1 MSENDD
7 LARRLA
13 EEQARADQ
21 EALDAV
27 TQNIEAGFRLATQE
41 EQQRQAARRNQGER
55 EQQQQRQEQEQQAAY
70 GKAQEYEAENIRNAQ
85 EAGKNIAGN
94 SEEQSFGYANNTQTT
109 GASYTTGANAN
120 QDDTVMPTYTGAT
133 MKEGDQT
140 TVNSADMNAQ
150 TDTYNVNV
158 QNAAFNARTPADMP
172 QESNGTSEFQE
183 TGLQIIENAGARNN
197 ENLNLAPYS
206 EARTTNAYEDQTQG
220 TDAAAQ
226 QDAAYDFNDPF
237 AAWHA
242 ENQMRSATL
251 DMNQSEQA
259 MFDEQLNPQT
269 AVSYSV
275 GSPEAAMMGS
285 FTQDLSD
292 DDRVLYKSIRTAN
305 TDEHGP
311 IKVGPQAAT
320 QSGNTHEGTKPV
332 NAKDADKDNRLYVN
346 DQTFAARFEDT
357 IFWKSDERKKAW
369 EQFVNAFK
377 NAKTLESLI
386 EDGLFAA
393 LEVGLDMINAYM
405 DWEVAESKKLAA
417 FVKESKKTYDAEN
430 DKAHGISPQEG
441 FKRTH
446 DAVHASKDL
455 WKALEQQKF
464 YGDLPKNEWGGIDL
478 KNCTNK
484 QKAMLGEF
492 QVRFAQSS
500 PEFKK
505 ILEEMRGREYN
516 AEDIALAAESMRNTL
531 YGFEDGPKR
540 AADADNTQG
549 PSGNNPTGPQQS
561 GPAAP
566 TPQAPTPGKPTPQ
579 APTLSPE
586 TPRSAAPE
594 RTMPLLN
601 NTPTQTIVPPNRTL
615 GNTAPNVIENKEP
628 SKVYRLD
635 PLFQEKKSEVIDAQT
650 GEILEGYVAPDKER
664 MRNVTPPKGPLKNAR
679 PAEFGDLN
687 RRAADNIRD
696 MHDTTDAMRQN
707 RLNARLIEASRNGR
721 TPPQGRGSNRTLD
734 NNFGRDAA

>member
-1 MSENDD
+1 MSENDE

-13 EEQARADQ
+13 QEQARADQ
-21 EALDAV
+21 EALDEV
-27 TQNIEAGFRLATQE
+27 TQKVEAGFRLATQE
-41 EQQRQAARRNQGER
+41 EEQRQARRQEEEQR
-55 EQQQQRQEQEQQAAY
+55 KQQAQQQAQEQEAAY

-85 EAGKNIAGN
+85 EAGKDIAGN
-94 SEEQSFGYANNTQTT
+94 PEEQSFGYTNNTQTT
-109 GASYTTGANAN
+109 GASYTTGASTNR
-120 QDDTVMPTYTGAT
+120 DDTVMSTYTGST
-133 MKEGDQT
+133 IQEGDQT
-140 TVNSADMNAQ
+140 TVNSADMNPQ
-150 TDTYNVNV
+150 TDTYNINV
-158 QNAAFNARTPADMP
+158 PNAAYDAPTPADMP
-172 QESNGTSEFQE
+172 RESNETTEYQE
-183 TGLQIIENAGARNN
+183 TGLRIIENAGSRNN

-206 EARTTNAYEDQTQG
+206 EARTTNTYDAQAQG
-220 TDAAAQ
+220 AEAAPQ
-226 QDAAYDFNDPF
+226 QEAAYDFNDPF

-269 AVSYSV
+269 ADSYSV
-275 GSPEAAMMGS
+275 GSSEAAMMGS

-311 IKVGPQAAT
+311 IKVGPEPAT

-549 PSGNNPTGPQQS
+549 PSGNGPTGPQQS
-561 GPAAP
+561 GPDTP
-566 TPQAPTPGKPTPQ
+566 RPQAPTPGKPTPQ
-579 APTLSPE
+579 GPTLSPE
-586 TPRSAAPE
+586 ASRSASPE
-594 RTMPLLN
+594 RITPLLN
-601 NTPTQTIVPPNRTL
+601 NTLTQTIVPPNRTL
-615 GNTAPNVIENKEP
+615 GNTTQKALENKEAPNV
-628 SKVYRLD
+628 YRMD
-635 PLFQEKKSEVIDAQT
+635 PLFQEKKTDVIDGRT
-650 GEILEGYVAPDKER
+650 GEVLDGVEVPDKET

-687 RRAADNIRD
+687 ERATDNIRD

-721 TPPQGRGSNRTLD
+721 TPPQGRGINQVHT
-734 NNFGRDAA
+734 NTAALTN

>member
-1 MSENDD
+1 MSENDE

-13 EEQARADQ
+13 QEQARADQ
-21 EALDAV
+21 EALDEV
-27 TQNIEAGFRLATQE
+27 TQKVEAGFRLATQE
-41 EQQRQAARRNQGER
+41 EQQRQAARREQDKRNHGT
-55 EQQQQRQEQEQQAAY
+55 QQQAQEQEAAA
-70 GKAQEYEAENIRNAQ
+70 KSAQEYEAENLKKAQ
-85 EAGKNIAGN
+85 EAGKDIAGN
-94 SEEQSFGYANNTQTT
+94 PEEQSFGYANNFQAT
-109 GASYTTGANAN
+109 GSSYTIGSDTN
-120 QDDTVMPTYTGAT
+120 QDDTVMPTYTGAA
-133 MKEGDQT
+133 MQEGDQT

-150 TDTYNVNV
+150 TDTYDFNA
-158 QNAAFNARTPADMP
+158 QNAVYET
-172 QESNGTSEFQE
+172 QESKEMSENQE
-183 TGLQIIENAGARNN
+183 TGLQVVRNAAVRNN
-197 ENLNLAPYS
+197 ENLNIGPYS
-206 EARTTNAYEDQTQG
+206 EARTSDAYDAQTQG
-220 TDAAAQ
+220 ANAAVQ
-226 QDAAYDFNDPF
+226 QEAAYDANDPF

-242 ENQMRSATL
+242 ENQMRSATF

-259 MFDEQLNPQT
+259 MFDEQLNRQT
-269 AVSYSV
+269 PDSYSV
-275 GSPEAAMMGS
+275 GSSEAAMMGS

-305 TDEHGP
+305 TDEYGP
-311 IKVGPQAAT
+311 VKVGPQAAT
-320 QSGNTHEGTKPV
+320 QTANTQAGTTP
-332 NAKDADKDNRLYVN
+332 AKANDDGKDNRIYVN
-346 DQTFAARFEDT
+346 DQTFASRFEDT
-357 IFWKSDERKKAW
+357 VFWKSDERKKAW

-386 EDGLFAA
+386 EDGFFAA

-405 DWEVAESKKLAA
+405 DWEKAEAKKLAG
-417 FVKESKKTYDAEN
+417 FVKESKKSYDADN
-430 DKAHGISPQEG
+430 DKANGISPQEG
-441 FKRTH
+441 YKRTH
-446 DAVHASKDL
+446 DAIHASKDL

-540 AADADNTQG
+540 ANGTENMQR
-549 PSGNNPTGPQQS
+549 PFGNGPTGPRQS
-561 GPAAP
+561 GPDMP
-566 TPQAPTPGKPTPQ
+566 APTPGKPTPQ
-579 APTLSPE
+579 GPTLSPE
-586 TPRSAAPE
+586 ASRSASPE
-594 RTMPLLN
+594 MPLLN

-615 GNTAPNVIENKEP
+615 GNTTLNALENKDTPNVYKM
-628 SKVYRLD
+628 D
-635 PLFQEKKSEVIDAQT
+635 PLFQEKKPDVIDGRT
-650 GEILEGYVAPDKER
+650 GEVLDGIEIPDKET

-687 RRAADNIRD
+687 RRASDNIRD
-696 MHDTTDAMRQN
+696 MHDTADAMRQN
-707 RLNARLIEASRNGR
+707 RFNARLIEASRNGR
-721 TPPQGRGSNRTLD
+721 TPPQGRGPDRMLG